1 MIALCAGKLGLL
13 RDERREAPLFL
24 MDDFD
29 SDLDEGRTR
38 SLVDFL
44 RDGGFQA
51 LMATSKDGF
60 VDRLGVPFHRIRME
74 GGLARAA

>member
-13 RDERREAPLFL
+13 RDERRSAPLFL

-29 SDLDEGRTR
+29 SDLDEHRTR
-38 SLVDFL
+38 SLLEFL
-44 RDGGFQA
+44 REGGFQA

-60 VDRLGVPFHRIRME
+60 VERLGVPFFRIRME
-74 GGLARAA
+74 AGGARAA

>member
-1 MIALCAGKLGLL
+1 
-13 RDERREAPLFL
+13 

-44 RDGGFQA
+44 RDGGFQS

-60 VDRLGVPFHRIRME
+60 VDRLGVPFHRIQME
-74 GGLARAA
+74 GGMARAA

>member
-1 MIALCAGKLGLL
+1 
-13 RDERREAPLFL
+13 

-60 VDRLGVPFHRIRME
+60 VDRLGIPFQRIRME
-74 GGLARAA
+74 GGIARSA